1 MRAVK
6 TLDPRGL
13 EHHESETLIFPK
25 IGEVYRSYKN
35 L

>member
-13 EHHESETLIFPK
+13 EHHEREALIFLK

>member
-13 EHHESETLIFPK
+13 EHHEREALIFPK
-25 IGEVYRSYKN
+25 IGEVYCSYQN

>member
-1 MRAVK
+1 MRAIK
-6 TLDPRGL
+6 TIDPLGL
-13 EHHESETLIFPK
+13 EHHERGALIFPK